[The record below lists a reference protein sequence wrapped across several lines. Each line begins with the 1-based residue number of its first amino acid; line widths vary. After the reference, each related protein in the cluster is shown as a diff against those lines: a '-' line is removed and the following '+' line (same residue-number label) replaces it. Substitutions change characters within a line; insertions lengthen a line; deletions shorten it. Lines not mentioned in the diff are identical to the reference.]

1 METRDFDLTDPDAA
15 AFCPACGAGYT
26 SQVRE
31 CADCGVALV
40 PKSQV
45 ENELRR
51 DHDQEASF
59 AVSDPDLPALCP
71 FCGTEYTSA
80 SRECIDCR
88 VALIPQT
95 QIQKISVGSP
105 EATQLPEFFLSN
117 PDDEASSLVREEEP
131 STSVF
136 RELREQARKS
146 SARDHFTGPASIWK
160 VVWFGI
166 VSALTTAYSAAELLR
181 GERPMPVIA
190 TAIFSGLFAMDN
202 WRRLNAND
210 LLPRRFRCPDCDAP
224 IRLSTPERA
233 LTTFSCKECGEDF
246 EVEG

>member
-71 FCGTEYTSA
+71 SCGTELAYR
-80 SRECIDCR
+80 REH
-88 VALIPQT
+88 L
-95 QIQKISVGSP
+95 VGEIIEDSGILKERL
-105 EATQLPEFFLSN
+105 EAKN
-117 PDDEASSLVREEEP
+117 REA
-131 STSVF
+131 
-136 RELREQARKS
+136 A
-146 SARDHFTGPASIWK
+146 
-160 VVWFGI
+160 VVENGN
-166 VSALTTAYSAAELLR
+166 SDR
-181 GERPMPVIA
+181 
-190 TAIFSGLFAMDN
+190 SGSGA
-202 WRRLNAND
+202 
-210 LLPRRFRCPDCDAP
+210 
-224 IRLSTPERA
+224 
-233 LTTFSCKECGEDF
+233 
-246 EVEG
+246 